1 MAEWQTRQVQDLVGA
16 TSWGFESPL
25 RHLSVPHV
33 KKCKILYSI
42 QTLADFGRQNHRG
55 HGAIPRVALAR
66 ERNHCDNG
74 KPVLGIPVG
83 QMFKFNRYLNF
94 ALMLSAVLLLFAAC
108 GPKKEKAEPE
118 EHTVAMG
125 KIREAVIC
133 DGNIEA
139 MTTVE
144 IKSKASGILEFRG
157 FEEGEVVKAGELM
170 FRLDKSL
177 IQQNITQA
185 EARVKSA
192 RAQLELTRRNQTPAQ
207 RIDLQNAVEQAKID
221 VQDAIE
227 RYNRIKEL
235 YERDY
240 ATPQEL
246 DDADAA
252 LERARLRLKLA
263 EDRLK
268 ESDSGGTKEQIEV
281 AQASVTL
288 AEADLKNALE
298 ELRETEIVAPI
309 TGVVLTQEVEIGD
322 TITSA
327 TRGAAS
333 GTVLAIIGD
342 MSSIYLRGFV
352 DETDVG
358 RLKIGMPAEISVNSY
373 PGRKFIGKLVK
384 IYPMA
389 AATSGVTTFKVD
401 VEITGGGFV
410 TRQNPD
416 AKPLPKTDSKET
428 DAAETEGE
436 KPENPGGGNE
446 NSGAS
451 ANSPGGGGRGP
462 NGGSGQSRGRNSE
475 TPSNE
480 PVEIRVGMTADAQI
494 IIRDV
499 PEALI
504 IPVTYVNFRAKPP
517 EVNVKDGSQTGYTAK
532 PIKVGFT
539 DGVNIVVEEGLS
551 DGEIVV
557 RVPREEK
564 APLRR

>member
-1 MAEWQTRQVQDLVGA
+1 MTNFIRNFISFALSGA
-16 TSWGFESPL
+16 ALF
-25 RHLSVPHV
+25 
-33 KKCKILYSI
+33 
-42 QTLADFGRQNHRG
+42 
-55 HGAIPRVALAR
+55 ALA
-66 ERNHCDNG
+66 
-74 KPVLGIPVG
+74 
-83 QMFKFNRYLNF
+83 
-94 ALMLSAVLLLFAAC
+94 SC
-108 GPKKEKAEPE
+108 GPKKDQPEPE
-118 EHTVAMG
+118 EHTVEMG

-157 FEEGEVVKAGELM
+157 FEEGDVVTAGDLM

-177 IQQNITQA
+177 IQQSITQA
-185 EARVKSA
+185 QARVKSS

-221 VQDAIE
+221 VQDAVE

-235 YERDY
+235 YERDF

-263 EDRLK
+263 EDRLQ
-268 ESDSGGTKEQIEV
+268 ESDAGGTKEQIEV
-281 AQASVTL
+281 AQAQVTL
-288 AEADLKNALE
+288 AEADLKNAME
-298 ELRETEIVAPI
+298 ELRETEIIAPI

-333 GTVLAIIGD
+333 GTVLAVIGD

-373 PGRKFIGKLVK
+373 PGRTFIGKLVK

-389 AATSGVTTFKVD
+389 AASSGVTTFKVD

-416 AKPLPKTDSKET
+416 AKPAPQAEQKET
-428 DAAETEGE
+428 GAAESSSE
-436 KPENPGGGNE
+436 KPENSGGGSLGAASNPGGGS
-446 NSGAS
+446 SGGS
-451 ANSPGGGGRGP
+451 GGRGP
-462 NGGSGQSRGRNSE
+462 NGGSGLSRGRNAGATGS
-475 TPSNE
+475 E

-517 EVNVKDGSQTGYTAK
+517 EVNVKDDSQTGYTAK

-551 DGEIVV
+551 EGDIIV

-564 APLRR
+564 PPLRR

>member
-1 MAEWQTRQVQDLVGA
+1 MATFARFFVSAALL
-16 TSWGFESPL
+16 P
-25 RHLSVPHV
+25 
-33 KKCKILYSI
+33 II
-42 QTLADFGRQNHRG
+42 
-55 HGAIPRVALAR
+55 ALAV
-66 ERNHCDNG
+66 
-74 KPVLGIPVG
+74 P
-83 QMFKFNRYLNF
+83 
-94 ALMLSAVLLLFAAC
+94 AC
-108 GPKKEKAEPE
+108 GGNKEKPEPE
-118 EHTVAMG
+118 EHAVELG
-125 KIREAVIC
+125 RIREAVIC
-133 DGNIEA
+133 DGTVEA

-157 FEEGEVVKAGELM
+157 FEEGEIVKAGDLM

-185 EARVKSA
+185 QARVKSA
-192 RAQLELTRRNQTPAQ
+192 RAQLELTKRNQTPAQ
-207 RIDLQNAVEQAKID
+207 RIDLENAVQQAKID
-221 VQDAIE
+221 LQDAEE
-227 RYNRIKEL
+227 RHNRIKEL

-246 DDADAA
+246 DDAAAA
-252 LERARLRLKLA
+252 LERSKLRLKLA
-263 EDRLK
+263 QDKLN
-268 ESDSGGTKEQIEV
+268 ESDAGGTKEQIEV
-281 AQASVTL
+281 SQAQVTL

-327 TRGAAS
+327 TRGAAA
-333 GTVLAIIGD
+333 GTVLAVIGD
-342 MSSIYLRGFV
+342 MSRIYLRGFV

-358 RLKIGMPAEISVNSY
+358 RLYGGLPAEITVNSY
-373 PGRKFIGKLVK
+373 PGRKFEGQLVK

-416 AKPLPKTDSKET
+416 SKQEAAPKIERPESIPANSDNAQSGGDST
-428 DAAETEGE
+428 GGGAIPAQPGG
-436 KPENPGGGNE
+436 NPGQ
-446 NSGAS
+446 
-451 ANSPGGGGRGP
+451 GGGG
-462 NGGSGQSRGRNSE
+462 GGMGAGGSRGRNAGSG
-475 TPSNE
+475 SG

-504 IPVTYVNFRAKPP
+504 VPVTFVNFRAKPP
-517 EVNVKDGSQTGYTAK
+517 EVNVKDSSPAGFTAK

-551 DGEIVV
+551 EGDIVV